1 MAYPSKIKLNNHRS
15 KESEE
20 ALIASVIT
28 DSNQIGRVTSIIKTE
43 MFYSKFNQVLWDKI
57 ISMHNNGTKIDL
69 TTVTSQMKN
78 NTDVNFDNK
87 NSAFIITG
95 YFDHMSTPSNSVQYA
110 KNVYEKYELRKI
122 SDLSIDLDRSIGT
135 DNIKTVDALTKV
147 HKKITNILSV
157 HGDDKFHLKSAL
169 DKAIEDM
176 YNKDNTIKFGFNGL
190 DKLIGG
196 MRRGEITTIAGRPG
210 HFKST
215 MAINVVHNLLSNGYK
230 VLVFNRE
237 MKNES
242 MLAKLIVA
250 DSQQV
255 DYSRVV
261 TGTYTKKDKKDIA
274 DTKKKLL
281 KKYGDNLIMKD
292 RSNDF
297 ESTVAT
303 IRQVK
308 PDVVV
313 DDYIGLATLRHLE
326 DPRLRIDKIMKEYK
340 LLCKAYD
347 MCAIIVSQLNRKC
360 EERTNKKPIPS
371 DLRESGSIEQDSETI
386 LFMFYEWRYLQ
397 NGSRNGEYGI
407 DVIVGKNRYGKTGTV
422 ELGVLGE
429 RCKIYEHHSVALA
442 DKYEIEEKSNEEE

>member
-1 MAYPSKIKLNNHRS
+1 MAYPINVKLNNYKS
-15 KESEE
+15 IESEE

-28 DSNQIGRVTSIIKTE
+28 DSNQIDKVTSIVRKD

-57 ISMHNNGTKIDL
+57 IFMHNGGVKIDL
-69 TTVTSQMKN
+69 TTITSHMMN
-78 NTDVNFDNK
+78 HTEVNFNK
-87 NSAFIITG
+87 NIGFTITG
-95 YFDHMSTPSNSVQYA
+95 YLDRMASPSHSIQYA
-110 KNVYEKYELRKI
+110 KNIYEKYELRNIHKI
-122 SDLSIDLDRSIGT
+122 STELQNSIGV
-135 DNIKTVDALTKV
+135 DNIKTAEALTKV
-147 HKKITNILSV
+147 HKKLTNVLSV

-169 DKAIEDM
+169 DKAIQDM
-176 YNKDNTIKFGFNGL
+176 YNKDNTIKFGFSGL
-190 DKLIGG
+190 DRLIGG

-250 DSQQV
+250 DSEQI

-261 TGTYTKKDKKDIA
+261 TGTYTEKDKKDIA
-274 DTKKKLL
+274 LTKKKLL

-292 RSNDF
+292 RTNDF
-297 ESTVAT
+297 ESTVT
-303 IRQVK
+303 IIRQVK

-326 DPRLRIDKIMKEYK
+326 DPRLRIDNIMKEYK
-340 LLCKAYD
+340 LLCKAYN
-347 MCAIIVSQLNRKC
+347 MCTIIVSQLNRKC

-397 NGSRNGEYGI
+397 NGSKNGEYGI
-407 DVIVGKNRYGKTGTV
+407 DVIVGKNRYGKMGTV

-429 RCKIYEHHSVALA
+429 RCKIYAHHSIALA
-442 DKYEIEEKSNEEE
+442 EKYDIEDKSKEA

>member
-1 MAYPSKIKLNNHRS
+1 
-15 KESEE
+15 
-20 ALIASVIT
+20 
-28 DSNQIGRVTSIIKTE
+28 
-43 MFYSKFNQVLWDKI
+43 
-57 ISMHNNGTKIDL
+57 
-69 TTVTSQMKN
+69 
-78 NTDVNFDNK
+78 
-87 NSAFIITG
+87 
-95 YFDHMSTPSNSVQYA
+95 
-110 KNVYEKYELRKI
+110 
-122 SDLSIDLDRSIGT
+122 
-135 DNIKTVDALTKV
+135 
-147 HKKITNILSV
+147 
-157 HGDDKFHLKSAL
+157 
-169 DKAIEDM
+169 M

>member
-1 MAYPSKIKLNNHRS
+1 MTYQSKLKQNNHRS
-15 KESEE
+15 TESEE

-28 DSNQIGRVTSIIKTE
+28 DSNQIDRVTSIVKKE
-43 MFYSKFNQVLWDKI
+43 MFYSKFNQILWDKI
-57 ISMHNNGTKIDL
+57 ISMHKNGVKIDL

-78 NTDVNFDNK
+78 DTDVNFNK
-87 NSAFIITG
+87 STGFTITG
-95 YFDHMSTPSNSVQYA
+95 YFDHMSAPSNSIQYA
-110 KNVYEKYELRKI
+110 KNIYEKYELRNI
-122 SDLSIDLDRSIGT
+122 SDISTELQNSIGT
-135 DNIKTVDALTKV
+135 DNLKTVESLTKV
-147 HKKITNILSV
+147 HKKLTNVLSI
-157 HGDDKFHLKSAL
+157 HGDDKFNLKSEL

-176 YNKDNTIKFGFNGL
+176 YNRDNTIKFGFGGL
-190 DKLIGG
+190 DKLVGG

-215 MAINVVHNLLSNGYK
+215 MAVNVVHNLLSNGYK

-250 DSQQV
+250 DSEQV
-255 DYSRVV
+255 DYSRVI
-261 TGTYTKKDKKDIA
+261 TGTYTEKDKKDILA
-274 DTKKKLL
+274 TKKKLL
-281 KKYGDNLIMKD
+281 KKYGNNLIMKD

-303 IRQVK
+303 VRQVK

-326 DPRLRIDKIMKEYK
+326 DPRLRIDNIMKEYK

-397 NGSRNGEYGI
+397 SGSRNGEYGI
-407 DVIVGKNRYGKTGTV
+407 DVIVGKNRYGKMGTV

-429 RCKIYEHHSVALA
+429 KCKIYDHHSIALA
-442 DKYEIEEKSNEEE
+442 DKYEMEESNNEKK